1 MSMSY
6 RDDEKARYAKAKY
19 VLFSEPACEPGMYKG
34 KPREFCLAATCGTEN
49 LLPGTREQAIA
60 YFADRKIPWHD
71 GIAGGPSNHLCC
83 SQSAA
88 VNTWFTFRHSPL
100 ALASALRGLGW
111 PVAEMLPFTLDDF
124 GVGSPEMNAVVDS
137 SVGGEIAPHPYIAFE
152 WIGAKNYLRETSRGR
167 VASDAGRSRGKGF
180 TSADFAF
187 RFRRTDGRVQIVL
200 GEWKYTELYTFGA
213 DKRYSDSGT
222 DRAEIYRPHVAE
234 SQLRLG
240 NLDVADLMFDPFDQ
254 LMRLQLLAS
263 TMEREHEMEADVVSV
278 LHVAPRANVQLAT
291 TITAP
296 ALVGRGKTMH
306 SVWASVVQP
315 DRFIGVYTE
324 TLLGALYPYA
334 PDANWVAGMV
344 SRYGW

>member
-1 MSMSY
+1 MSY
-6 RDDEKARYAKAKY
+6 RDAEKARYAKSKY
-19 VLFSEPACEPGMYKG
+19 DLFSEAACEPGLYKG
-34 KPREFCLAATCGTEN
+34 KHRDFCLAASCAAEN
-49 LLPGTREQAIA
+49 LLPGIRHEAIT

-88 VNTWFTFRHSPL
+88 VNTWFGFRNAPA

-111 PVAEMLPFTLDDF
+111 PVAEMLPFVLDDL
-124 GVGSPEMNAVVDS
+124 VAGSRVTTANPSPSA
-137 SVGGEIAPHPYIAFE
+137 YLAFE
-152 WIGAKNYLRETSRGR
+152 WIGARNYLLETSRGK
-167 VASDAGRSRGKGF
+167 VAADANRSRGKGF

-187 RFRRTDGRVQIVL
+187 RFRRTDGKVQIVL
-200 GEWKYTELYTFGA
+200 GEWKYTELYASGA

-222 DRAEIYRPHVAE
+222 DRAQIYRPHVAE

-240 NLDVADLMFDPFDQ
+240 DLDIADLMFDPFDQ

-263 TMEREHEMEADVVSV
+263 AMERAHEMEADIVSV
-278 LHVAPRANVQLAT
+278 LHVAPRANMQLAT

-296 ALVGRGKTMH
+296 KLVGRGKTIH
-306 SVWASVVQP
+306 AAWAALVQP
-315 DRFIGVYTE
+315 ERFIGVYAE
-324 TLLGALYPYA
+324 TLLAAMLPFA

-344 SRYGW
+344 SRYAW